1 MEIFENKHFVHS
13 LTSQDDLAS
22 NSEKS
27 EQTNT
32 NDINSMV
39 DFWYY
44 DIGVNVI
51 PAKTKEKKTFENWS
65 NWQDNPIPVEI
76 HDAYKK
82 AGYYKDGIAIIA
94 GKIWRGPFEGKY
106 LIAIDLDNKKAIEE
120 FVGSAT
126 GFEELKQIALVEQHS
141 DLTKIHIYFIVDREI
156 PNKASDKTNT
166 DTPAN
171 KIDSN
176 EIPALEVKSN
186 GKGIMFCSPSRHRNG
201 SNYQIIGTLKPQV
214 FSANEVEQR
223 ISLICEK
230 YNIFYGSSRRKNN
243 NESKIPLADLFKSE
257 TRILQ
262 GHNRH
267 EALLRVMES
276 LLQRNRGIM
285 TLEEI
290 KENTQKINQRLCVP
304 PLDDMEFERQW
315 QCALKF
321 VGRSFNNNTAPAGH
335 SGYFNDNIKD
345 NNIQSSNNTNDSKS
359 IADILVKLTLENS
372 TLFKDDFGIPH
383 GLVKINND
391 HFEVL
396 SIEGSKFES
405 YLSKL
410 YYDNYGKKTAN
421 AEAINNS
428 KRTLGAKAIF
438 DCRTISLHLRVAWA
452 NPENKESIYYDM
464 TDEKRRCIKIKKG
477 NGWKVVDN
485 QLEVLYKRY
494 GHESPQVE
502 PLHDY
507 DIKVFHKFINSLNI
521 KNEKHKLLV
530 KIWIV
535 SLFIPDIPIPML
547 LPFGA
552 EGSAKS
558 TLQKKIKLLIDPS
571 KLKPLSIYNDKTQF
585 IQQLSH
591 NFLCFYDNVR
601 NEPRWLSDEVCR
613 AITGA
618 AFTKRKNYSDD
629 EDIPYEYKKIISFS
643 GINVIFKQADVLDR
657 SIKIELE
664 RVDPKKKIPE
674 ERIESELKQ
683 EIPHLLGYIFEVL
696 VKALEIKDSV
706 NLSELPRMADFAE
719 WGEAIARAMGYNP
732 LEFLTVYFENIGEQK
747 IEIVEADPFADA
759 ISKFIDYDAT
769 SWISSLQT
777 FIKYLNEYAEK
788 NNIDNSKFPMA
799 SQAISNRL
807 RKVKAN
813 LLEGL
818 GIEVIVER
826 ITSGKGNKKLMNTAI
841 VKIKKRSPVSP
852 VAPVSESEEGES
864 STLTGDVLDTK
875 DMISR
880 EIMRSPVNYN
890 QFCAQISCETT
901 NTGDLGGTGDHF
913 NKRRSVYDEENLI
926 PCHYC
931 KFTSNNESEVL
942 THSINVH
949 PGKPARPETSL
960 LELMKETEAKSTE

>member
-1 MEIFENKHFVHS
+1 MKESISKYEVNYW
-13 LTSQDDLAS
+13 A
-22 NSEKS
+22 
-27 EQTNT
+27 
-32 NDINSMV
+32 

-44 DIGVNVI
+44 EIGVNVI
-51 PAKTKEKKTFENWS
+51 PANTKEKETYESWLQ
-65 NWQDNPIPVEI
+65 WQNKSIPTEI
-76 HDAYKK
+76 QEARKK
-82 AGYYKDGIAIIA
+82 NSEYNNGIAIIP
-94 GKIWRGPFEGKY
+94 GKLWRGPYENRY
-106 LIAIDLDNKKAIEE
+106 LVAIDLDNKKAIDE
-120 FVGSAT
+120 FVKDSSEL
-126 GFEELKQIALVEQHS
+126 EELKRVTLVEQHS
-141 DLTKIHIYFIVDREI
+141 DPNKMHIYFIVEREI
-156 PNKASDKTNT
+156 PNKASDKANIGTL
-166 DTPAN
+166 AN
-171 KIDSN
+171 KINAN
-176 EIPALEVKSN
+176 EIPALEVKGN
-186 GKGIMFCSPSRHRNG
+186 GKGIMFCASSPHLNG
-201 SNYQIIGTLKPQV
+201 SNYQISGTLKPQV
-214 FSANEVEQR
+214 FPAREVEER
-223 ISLICEK
+223 ISLICER
-230 YNIFYGSSRRKNN
+230 YNITYGTRTKNN
-243 NESKIPLADLFKSE
+243 NDSDKIPIEDLFKHE
-257 TRILQ
+257 TRILE

-290 KENTQKINQRLCVP
+290 KEHAQKINQRLCVP
-304 PLDDMEFERQW
+304 PLDEYELEKQW

-321 VGRSFNNNTAPAGH
+321 VGRSINSNTVPAGD
-335 SGYFNDNIKD
+335 SGGINNIIKD
-345 NNIQSSNNTNDSKS
+345 NNTHSSSNNNDSKS

-372 TLFKDDFGIPH
+372 ILFKDEFGIPH

-396 SIEGSKFES
+396 SIEGNKFES

-438 DCRTISLHLRVAWA
+438 DGRTIPLHLRVAWG

-464 TDEKRRCIKIKKG
+464 TDEKRRCIKITKG

-507 DIKVFHKFINSLNI
+507 DVKVFHKFINSLNI

-535 SLFIPDIPIPML
+535 SLLIPDIPIPML

-571 KLKPLSIYNDKTQF
+571 KLKLLSIYNDKTQF

-601 NEPRWLSDEVCR
+601 YEPRWLSDEVCR

-629 EDIPYEYKKIISFS
+629 EDIPYEYKKILSFS

-674 ERIESELKQ
+674 ERIEFDLKL
-683 EIPHLLGYIFEVL
+683 EIPHLLGYLFDVL
-696 VKALEIKDSV
+696 VKALEVKDSV

-719 WGEAIARAMGYNP
+719 WGEAIARAMGYKP

-759 ISKFIDYDAT
+759 ISKFIDYDAI

-777 FIKYLNEYAEK
+777 FINHLREYAEK
-788 NNIDNSKFPMA
+788 NNIDSSKFPKA

-818 GIEVIVER
+818 GIDVIVER
-826 ITSGKGNKKLMNTAI
+826 ITSGNGNKKLMNTAI
-841 VKIKKRSPVSP
+841 VKLKKRSPVSP
-852 VAPVSESEEGES
+852 VSPVSQNEGEES
-864 STLTGDVLDTK
+864 DTLTGDVLDNA
-875 DMISR
+875 DHISN
-880 EIMRSPVNYN
+880 ETMRSPGNDD
-890 QFCAQISCETT
+890 QFCTQITSETS
-901 NTGDLGGTGDHF
+901 NTGDVGATGDLF
-913 NKRRSVYDEENLI
+913 IKNSSVENEKSSI

-931 KFTSNNESEVL
+931 NFTNNNENEVL
-942 THSINVH
+942 RHSINVH
-949 PGKPARPETSL
+949 PGKPARPDTSL
-960 LELMKETEAKSTE
+960 LELMEKEVKEKNG